1 VARNCK
7 RLGPFVLAILAVLA
21 LAGCGGSGSSG
32 RIGVGDAGRGILLN
46 YSLLEEYSEFGMNSV
61 LTYAG
66 SSYSADYEVKLYKIS
81 YQSID
86 TDGNPIT
93 LSGAV
98 AIPDGTTSGSLISY
112 QHSTATERSNV
123 PSGNNDEIWF
133 VSAMYASSGNYVV
146 AAADYIGLGDD
157 TSHFHPYVHAAS
169 EASASLDCIRAARTL
184 CQRLGFTLDTKL
196 FLAGYSQGGHSTMAL
211 TQTIDNLNSTEFQP
225 LASAPMSGPYD
236 LSDTQ
241 LD

>member
-46 YSLLEEYSEFGMNSV
+46 YSLLEEYTEFGMNSV

-93 LSGAV
+93 LSGGGNSRRNDQWQ
-98 AIPDGTTSGSLISY
+98 PDQLSA
-112 QHSTATERSNV
+112 QHRDRKVQRSER
-123 PSGNNDEIWF
+123 
-133 VSAMYASSGNYVV
+133 
-146 AAADYIGLGDD
+146 
-157 TSHFHPYVHAAS
+157 
-169 EASASLDCIRAARTL
+169 
-184 CQRLGFTLDTKL
+184 
-196 FLAGYSQGGHSTMAL
+196 
-211 TQTIDNLNSTEFQP
+211 
-225 LASAPMSGPYD
+225 
-236 LSDTQ
+236 
-241 LD
+241 